1 MGHTSIMTERYLAPG
16 QGAYAQDGI
25 NVTFSSVV
33 NMPIL
38 TAAAAIAGP
47 QQPGT

>member
-1 MGHTSIMTERYLAPG
+1 MTERCLAPG

-25 NVTFSSVV
+25 NATFGSVV

-38 TAAAAIAGP
+38 TAAAATAGL